1 MRYCKAKVIH
11 SMLLLVIMIQ
21 RSKKISSGQ
30 VEHISLIGIMQNG
43 KQFVYKMH

>member
-1 MRYCKAKVIH
+1 MHCCKARAIH
-11 SMLLLVIMIQ
+11 SMLSLVIMIQ
-21 RSKKISSGQ
+21 HNKKISSGQ